1 MRFHWDATLLR
12 LGTKRI
18 PGSGRGF
25 IQMFEMSFGASY
37 AFWMTSDGETL
48 TVIGVALDGEV
59 AVEVEAV
66 DVPEVTWEW

>member
-1 MRFHWDATLLR
+1 
-12 LGTKRI
+12 
-18 PGSGRGF
+18 
-25 IQMFEMSFGASY
+25 MFEMSFGASY
-37 AFWMTSDGETL
+37 VFWMTSNGETL